1 LQPPKIGWDGASE
14 VCGGEV
20 EDTEERE
27 VTEVRREL
35 SLERNVPQLQPDDPR
50 PPPAARHADP
60 PAHGHLGCPVAGKD
74 AERIGEPRFES
85 QQRGQVDAGAIAA
98 ATTVTRDGTR
108 SIWYGKWQY
117 KHEHEKTNAVEW
129 WKK

>member
-1 LQPPKIGWDGASE
+1 MGKIKNLETTQPPKISGDGASE

-35 SLERNVPQLQPDDPR
+35 SLEGNAPEVQLDDPT

-60 PAHGHLGCPVAGKD
+60 AAQGRVRRPACGKD
-74 AERIGEPRFES
+74 TERIGELRLEI
-85 QQRGQVDAGAIAA
+85 QKRRQVVPAGAIAA
-98 ATTVTRDGTR
+98 AAQDE
-108 SIWYGKWQY
+108 SI
-117 KHEHEKTNAVEW
+117 
-129 WKK
+129 